1 MRKDLVLAGR
11 LLAASVL
18 LALAACGGRPPAE
31 RIDLPP
37 TSVLSIRSTWAVV
50 TSPFLRVR
58 GEPRAEAPVLT
69 HIRRGA
75 VVEVLS
81 RTERKEELDEASNY
95 WYQVSYGGLRG
106 WVFGAFLEV
115 LDSRAKAESMAAQLE

>member
-1 MRKDLVLAGR
+1 MRKDVLFAGS
-11 LLAASVL
+11 LLACVL
-18 LALAACGGRPPAE
+18 LGLAACGGRKAAE

-58 GEPRAEAPVLT
+58 GEPRAAAPVLT

-81 RTERKEELDEASNY
+81 RTERKEELEEVTSY

-115 LDSRAKAESMAAQLE
+115 LDSKAKAESLAAQLE